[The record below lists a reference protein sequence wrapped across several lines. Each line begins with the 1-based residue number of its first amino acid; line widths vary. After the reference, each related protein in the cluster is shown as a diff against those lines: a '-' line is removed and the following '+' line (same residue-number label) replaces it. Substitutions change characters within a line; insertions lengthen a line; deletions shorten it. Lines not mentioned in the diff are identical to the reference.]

1 MENHQPI
8 LRVEN
13 LLKRFGGLVA
23 LNHVSF
29 EVAPKTISAII
40 GPNGAGK
47 TTALNIISGIY
58 PPTSGRIVFKGKGI
72 SSLKPHQIAYQGI
85 TRTFQNLQVFRNMT
99 VLENVM
105 VGLHSKTGSE
115 FTSCLL
121 HLPRLIREERIVKEE
136 AFRVLAFLHL
146 EDKADLISSSLPYGD
161 QKRVEIA
168 RALAASP
175 GLILMDEPVAGLN
188 LKETEEMSELILK
201 IKETGITILLVEHDM
216 NLVMAISDEIT
227 VLNYGEKI
235 AQGNPAEIQ
244 MDERVTQAYLGSEF

>member
-1 MENHQPI
+1 MENHQTI
-8 LRVEN
+8 LQVES

-29 EVAPKTISAII
+29 EVTKKTISAII

-58 PPTSGRIVFKGKGI
+58 PPSSGRVIFEGREI
-72 SSLKPHQIAYQGI
+72 SSLKSHEIAYQGI
-85 TRTFQNLQVFRNMT
+85 TRTFQNLQVFHNMT

-105 VGLHSKTGSE
+105 VGLHSQTGCE

-121 HLPRLIREERIVKEE
+121 HLPQLVKEERVVREE
-136 AFRVLAFLHL
+136 AFRVLELLHL
-146 EDKADLISSSLPYGD
+146 EDKAHLLSSSLPYGD

-175 GLILMDEPVAGLN
+175 SLILMDEPVAGLN
-188 LKETEEMSELILK
+188 LKETEETSELILK
-201 IKETGITILLVEHDM
+201 IKERGTTILLVEHDM

-235 AQGNPAEIQ
+235 AQGRPAEIQ
-244 MDERVTQAYLGSEF
+244 VDERVTQAYLGSEF